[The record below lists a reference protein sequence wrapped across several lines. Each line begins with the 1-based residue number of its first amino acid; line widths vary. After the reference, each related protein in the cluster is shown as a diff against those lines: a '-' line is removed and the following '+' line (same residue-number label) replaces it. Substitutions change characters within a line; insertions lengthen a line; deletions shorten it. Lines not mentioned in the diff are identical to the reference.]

1 MLDLDA
7 QTLMRFRQGE
17 NLNDLRPNSRAN
29 ARISLDISNYINVV
43 TESEIFKIT
52 RNWVEHWK
60 QEVHHEV

>member
-1 MLDLDA
+1 
-7 QTLMRFRQGE
+7 MRFRQGE